1 MALFWTYEVTGH
13 LYPGPMAALGGLDFS
28 DVALRFFADVRDHG
42 DSPTFS
48 NAEAFAPMLSGLSP
62 CTAQV
67 AAPALLPGAS
77 LLGGYSAGPCLDLEA
92 AAAPPLPPKA
102 GLSF

>member
-1 MALFWTYEVTGH
+1 MFWTYEATGH
-13 LYPGPMAALGGLDFS
+13 LYPGPMAALGGMDYT
-28 DVALRFFADVRDHG
+28 DVALRFFVNVRDRG
-42 DSPTFS
+42 DSPPFG
-48 NAEAFAPMLSGLSP
+48 NAEAFGPMLSGLAP

-92 AAAPPLPPKA
+92 AVAPAPPPPKA
-102 GLSF
+102 GWSF